1 MVVAE
6 VPLWVIHKKNDG
18 LMDTFASHSHSASA
32 ASEASRAAHA
42 VELWQPSTKCPIYS
56 LDCFGSLF
64 ATGGGDGAVRIWNT
78 AALFRNSHPGSVN
91 TEGGYV
97 SEESMGNAASSFA
110 VDANGDDTSTGGL
123 V

>member
-6 VPLWVIHKKNDG
+6 VSLWVIHKKNDG
-18 LMDTFASHSHSASA
+18 LMDTFASHSHTTS
-32 ASEASRAAHA
+32 ASEASRAAQA
-42 VELWQPSTKCPIYS
+42 VELRQPSTKSPIYT

-64 ATGGGDGAVRIWNT
+64 ATGGGDGAVRIWST